1 MPVERSSQQA
11 SNEHAP
17 FPHEIS
23 QSAVQYVLSQCGD
36 GLGHITPAEVSEI
49 ADKVVAALLAMQV
62 SPTAAIDSRAHSPI
76 GRGLLDAMREEVMT
90 RWKDHGI
97 GEVQLARL
105 LLAMERTREAIQNP
119 AAHALVTQL
128 GGSAGLE
135 LLAEV
140 AHDMHSPLASILV
153 LADTLQRAGSGLTE
167 MQRHQVGLIATAAL
181 GLSSVGSD
189 IIDLTRS
196 HLLLEPEPIPFSVA
210 SVLESVRDIV
220 RPVAEVKRLAIRLHP
235 PVVDERQGHP
245 VALRRVLLNLT
256 TNALKFT
263 ETGFVEISTRESG
276 PGRMEFSVRDSGRGI
291 DPAMMPTLFDSLRDA
306 PRGTHRG
313 GKLFSTTGLGLAI
326 CRKLT
331 EGMGSRLQVETQ
343 PGRGTRFFFELD
355 LPECPSRREP
365 SRSSEPGRREATP
378 AA

>member
-1 MPVERSSQQA
+1 MG
-11 SNEHAP
+11 
-17 FPHEIS
+17 FPQEIS

-36 GLGHITPAEVSEI
+36 GLGHITPADVREI
-49 ADKVVAALLAMQV
+49 ADRIVAGVLAMQV
-62 SPTAAIDSRAHSPI
+62 TSTAVIDTRTHSPI
-76 GRGLLDAMREEVMT
+76 GRGLLDAMREEVLT
-90 RWKDHGI
+90 RWKEHGI
-97 GEVQLARL
+97 GERQLPRL
-105 LLAMERTREAIQNP
+105 LLGMERTREAIHNP

-153 LADTLQRAGSGLTE
+153 LADTLQREGSGPLNDV
-167 MQRHQVGLIATAAL
+167 QRSQVGLIATAAL

-196 HLLLEPEPIPFSVA
+196 HLLLEPQPIPFSVA

-220 RPVAEVKRLAIRLHP
+220 RPVAEVKQLAIRLHP
-235 PVVDERQGHP
+235 PTMDERQGHP

-263 ETGFVEISTRESG
+263 ESGFVEISTRECR
-276 PGRMEFSVRDSGRGI
+276 PGKMEFSVRDTGRGI
-291 DPAMMPTLFDSLRDA
+291 DPAMMPTLFDSVRDV
-306 PRGTHRG
+306 PRGDHRR

-355 LPECPSRREP
+355 LPECSARREP
-365 SRSSEPGRREATP
+365 SRTNEPGRREATP